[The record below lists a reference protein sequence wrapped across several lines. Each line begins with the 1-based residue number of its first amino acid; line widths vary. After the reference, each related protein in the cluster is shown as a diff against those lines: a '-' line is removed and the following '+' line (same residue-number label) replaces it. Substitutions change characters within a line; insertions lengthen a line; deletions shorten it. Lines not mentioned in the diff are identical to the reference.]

1 MSARITRRSLLEMA
15 AAGGAAFAVAA
26 TAAMPGLAL
35 RDNQLE
41 VAEMPNAELRPIP
54 RSGDMRQASG

>member
-15 AAGGAAFAVAA
+15 AAGGAAAVAA